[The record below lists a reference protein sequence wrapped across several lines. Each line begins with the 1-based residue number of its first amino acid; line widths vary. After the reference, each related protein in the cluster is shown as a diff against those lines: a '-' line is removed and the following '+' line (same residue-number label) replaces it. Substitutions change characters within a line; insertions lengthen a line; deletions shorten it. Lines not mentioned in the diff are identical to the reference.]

1 MVHVNKC
8 LTTNNMAGYDYLIKF
23 FKEEGF
29 RYEDNGSVLS
39 FKIQGVNYLAFKN
52 DNTPFLQILI
62 GCNTDGQSRSKQL
75 EICNSMNQ
83 DKFVLKFTVNSD
95 SNRVI
100 CSYEFEPNASTT
112 SEDFMAAFA
121 ILDKGTDEF
130 FERISK

>member
-1 MVHVNKC
+1 MS
-8 LTTNNMAGYDYLIKF
+8 GYDYLINF

-29 RYEDNGSVLS
+29 RYEEKGNILS

-52 DNTPFLQILI
+52 ENSPFLQISI
-62 GCNTDGQSRSKQL
+62 GCNTEGQSRSKQL

-95 SNRVI
+95 SDRVI

-112 SEDFMAAFA
+112 ADDFMAAFMM
-121 ILDKGTDEF
+121 LDKGTDEF
-130 FERISK
+130 FERLTK